1 MGSKYKPKKRDLE
14 SDLYDDD
21 YFDEFDKFDEFD
33 DDVGRFRRLSKD
45 FYSTDWQDPSESD
58 RRITARRKI
67 ERRRDLRDLYS
78 QFDDGEELDLGNE
91 W

>member
-1 MGSKYKPKKRDLE
+1 MGSKYKPKKREIE

-21 YFDEFDKFDEFD
+21 YFDEFDDFD
-33 DDVGRFRRLSKD
+33 DVSNFKQLSKD
-45 FYSTDWQDPSESD
+45 FYSTDWHDPSDSD

-67 ERRRDLRDLYS
+67 ERRRDLRDLYA